1 MDNFHEK
8 IAKVGHLM
16 ENDVDTL
23 HEERNHLMGF
33 NFIRVIDAVEQS
45 KAIHYL
51 LKFTC

>member
-23 HEERNHLMGF
+23 HEERKHLVGL
-33 NFIRVIDAVEQS
+33 I
-45 KAIHYL
+45 
-51 LKFTC
+51 FTRAGSYVLEH